1 MIADITVTEK
11 SFGNKLLYDNLHL
24 TIQAGEKVGLI
35 GRNGVGKSTLLGIM
49 NGTDTDFSGDLKYR
63 HGLVIIST
71 RQEHHGHEH
80 KNVLEYILG
89 DLPEYAHLKHIM
101 DTYPDTMGSNMKKIT
116 EYSEALARF
125 DTLGYYTIE
134 DQIVRELAGFQL
146 DESKA
151 RGELGG
157 LSGGQKRL
165 VEVVKVMHANA
176 HLALIDE
183 PTNHMDYIAKDQFV
197 DWLKGAQEAMLII
210 THDRDVLAHVDRIV
224 EIKDKHAVSFPG
236 NYDAYLRQNTV
247 STTTKMHDYEVTQR
261 QIENLKA
268 KVIQFRR
275 LKEKARDPDTIK
287 QFKRR
292 ELDATK
298 ELEELQKIEKPS
310 FWIDRESA
318 EGLNYKVEA
327 SYQKYKARNIK
338 IHGLKQT
345 ESKSSRVLVEARDVV
360 LGYDTPLFSPL
371 NFEVREGECV
381 EFRGRNGAGKTTLIN
396 ALLAVAYGNQPTT
409 LQSGRIK
416 VEPHLHIGIY
426 EQEISDEYFHLPLEQ
441 AIEQLHLDRDV
452 AVNEQKVRML
462 LSNYLFDPIE
472 DARIP
477 LSQLSGGQKAR
488 FQLIAMLINDP
499 QLLVLDEPT
508 NHLDLP
514 SIEELEAALA
524 KYAGA
529 VIYVSHDTHFRQ
541 SLPAEV
547 VQVGVA
553 HEK

>member
-49 NGTDTDFSGDLKYR
+49 NGTDTDFSGDLQYR

-71 RQEHHGHEH
+71 RQEHHGHED
-80 KNVLEYILG
+80 KTVLEYILG
-89 DLPEYAHLKHIM
+89 DLPEYAKLKHIM
-101 DTYPDTMGSNMKKIT
+101 DTYPETMGANMKKIT

-134 DQIVRELAGFQL
+134 DQIVRELNTFQI
-146 DESKA
+146 DDDKA
-151 RGELGG
+151 RGRLGA

-183 PTNHMDYIAKDQFV
+183 PTNHMDYIAKDQFIE
-197 DWLKGAQEAMLII
+197 WMKGAQEAMLII

-224 EIKDKHAVSFPG
+224 EIKDKHAVSYPG
-236 NYDAYLRQNTV
+236 NYDAYLLQNT
-247 STTTKMHDYEVTQR
+247 SKTTNQLNDYEVVQR
-261 QIENLKA
+261 QIANLKKQVQYA
-268 KVIQFRR
+268 RSK
-275 LKEKARDPDTIK
+275 KAGWGGTADKKNPFVVMEERAL
-287 QFKRR
+287 R
-292 ELDATK
+292 EMK
-298 ELEELQKIEKPS
+298 ELQKIEKPT

-318 EGLNYKVEA
+318 ENLNYKVEA
-327 SYQKYKARNIK
+327 SYQKYKTKNIK
-338 IHGLKQT
+338 IHGLKQE
-345 ESKSSRVLVEARDVV
+345 ESRSTRQLVEVRDLV
-360 LGYDTPLFSPL
+360 LGYDGPLFSPV
-371 NFEVREGECV
+371 NFELREGERV

-396 ALLAVAYGNQPTT
+396 ALLAVAHGGAPST
-409 LQSGRIK
+409 LVQGRIK
-416 VEPHLHIGIY
+416 VEPHLHIGVY
-426 EQEISDEYFHLPLEQ
+426 EQEVSNTYFELPLAA
-441 AIEQLHLDRDV
+441 AIERLHDDRDV
-452 AVNEQKVRML
+452 AVNEQRVRML
-462 LSNYLFDPIE
+462 MSSYLFDPIN
-472 DARIP
+472 DAHIP

-524 KYAGA
+524 KYSGA
-529 VIYVSHDTHFRQ
+529 VIYVSHDTHFRS

-547 VQVGVA
+547 VA
-553 HEK
+553 IA